1 MAEIT
6 NIACRRLHPHPDNP
20 RKELGDLTE
29 LAASIKENGIFQN
42 LTVIPGHYL
51 NSREYIA
58 KCVDEGGDAA
68 AAAAA
73 WTPKAVWS
81 SDDYTIIIG
90 HRRAAAA
97 QQAGLFEV
105 PCVVVEM
112 DEREQLQTMMIENMQ
127 RSDLTTYE
135 QAQGFQLML
144 DLGDTVEQ
152 VASKSG
158 FSQSTIRRRVKLL
171 SLDRDAFR
179 RAELRG
185 ATLSDYAELDK
196 IESVEDKNKAL
207 EALGTQNFR
216 RVMQEVLEN
225 QKWEHRKAE
234 WIADLKK
241 FAIEDPNATYQT
253 HEHVTGYSKW
263 NITKDVVVPED
274 ADHVQYFYKV
284 SSGQIDL
291 YKTRDVAAED
301 AEKAKRD
308 AAREEERMIGESFHN
323 ITELMF
329 NLRREFVVEL
339 TPTDCKKGF
348 PAIARYMACA
358 ADDNFDL
365 DLTLIGNILGVEL
378 SQEFVDSSGKDW
390 YKILDEDGVYGT
402 MPEKVLLALA
412 YSSMD
417 SSYCGYWSKDWNVER
432 QKYVYSYRENP
443 TLDATYEM
451 LTALGYEISDDEQ
464 ALREVSTNAA
474 ACALTGGIPEKA
486 KANTPAGAEPKRV
499 QRKEIHKGTAYGVL
513 RLRCPKCGD
522 VFGRFLRE
530 PSASVTCRCGG
541 EVQLDNLT
549 RYEFTCPCCDFEARG
564 RTNLED
570 PEITVPCKC
579 GNPVTMKWDRN
590 KRMYHE

>member
-51 NSREYIA
+51 KSREYFA
-58 KCVDEGGDAA
+58 MCVVEGGVAGAA
-68 AAAAA
+68 AAV

-432 QKYVYSYRENP
+432 QKYVYAYRENP

-464 ALREVSTNAA
+464 ALRDGTHKIFREYGPDEKKWSDCDYCKAAHPNCDKCCKTCDEPCNA
-474 ACALTGGIPEKA
+474 
-486 KANTPAGAEPKRV
+486 V
-499 QRKEIHKGTAYGVL
+499 QDCKKNE
-513 RLRCPKCGD
+513 
-522 VFGRFLRE
+522 E
-530 PSASVTCRCGG
+530 
-541 EVQLDNLT
+541 
-549 RYEFTCPCCDFEARG
+549 
-564 RTNLED
+564 RTENDE
-570 PEITVPCKC
+570 
-579 GNPVTMKWDRN
+579 
-590 KRMYHE
+590 

>member
-329 NLRREFVVEL
+329 NLRREFVVDL

-486 KANTPAGAEPKRV
+486 KASTPAGAEPKRV

-549 RYEFTCPCCDFEARG
+549 RYEFTCPCCDFEAHG

>member
-308 AAREEERMIGESFHN
+308 AAREEE
-323 ITELMF
+323 
-329 NLRREFVVEL
+329 
-339 TPTDCKKGF
+339 
-348 PAIARYMACA
+348 
-358 ADDNFDL
+358 
-365 DLTLIGNILGVEL
+365 
-378 SQEFVDSSGKDW
+378 
-390 YKILDEDGVYGT
+390 
-402 MPEKVLLALA
+402 
-412 YSSMD
+412 
-417 SSYCGYWSKDWNVER
+417 
-432 QKYVYSYRENP
+432 
-443 TLDATYEM
+443 
-451 LTALGYEISDDEQ
+451 
-464 ALREVSTNAA
+464 
-474 ACALTGGIPEKA
+474 
-486 KANTPAGAEPKRV
+486 PKRV
-499 QRKEIHKGTAYGVL
+499 QRKEIPKGTAYGVL

-549 RYEFTCPCCDFEARG
+549 RYEFTCPCCDFEAHG

>member
-474 ACALTGGIPEKA
+474 ACALTGGATEKA
-486 KANTPAGAEPKRV
+486 SPPAGAEPKRI
-499 QRKEIHKGTAYGVL
+499 QRKEIPKGTAYGVL

-541 EVQLDNLT
+541 EIQLDNLT

>member
-464 ALREVSTNAA
+464 ALRDGITNAA
-474 ACALTGGIPEKA
+474 ACALTGGATEKA
-486 KANTPAGAEPKRV
+486 SPPAGAEPKRV

-549 RYEFTCPCCDFEARG
+549 RYEFTCPCCDFEAHG